1 MRKGVE
7 FVMNSILDMILSVL
21 TVFWKEVDETYVF
34 QRQLLKCNPTSI
46 MEVKSECILN
56 ASYHIFKWMF
66 FHVIPLSVI
75 PVIEVHYIL
84 I

>member
-34 QRQLLKCNPTSI
+34 QRQLFKCNPTSI
-46 MEVKSECILN
+46 M
-56 ASYHIFKWMF
+56 
-66 FHVIPLSVI
+66 
-75 PVIEVHYIL
+75 
-84 I
+84 